1 LSLRAPCPRLP
12 GVAAVLLHKLFK
24 AGWLGRALF
33 VCDRTELRD
42 NGLGDFQNLFGN
54 DAAEVDTKN
63 PQKNARVL
71 IATYQTLTDKQP
83 GRYPPGGEGKGE
95 GEPSGSTIDATFFL
109 KHYPPGY
116 FHAIVIDEC
125 HRSAWGDWHVI
136 LEQNQQAIQIGL
148 TATPRQLELGLPEAA
163 DEATR
168 KTVEEERRRLADN
181 YRYFGE
187 PVYEYTYLQGV
198 EDGYLAPVDIE
209 QWDLYHDWQQQP
221 ERLRGVHREDM
232 EGKDLTNA
240 LTGSK
245 VTKDRVAVV
254 TEGPSLEQKLIMPD
268 RIRSMCDHP
277 FNQLL
282 VTGDHDPLQKSIIF
296 CASDHHADLVTNE
309 LNNIYARWCEATHAR
324 RTQTYA
330 FKCMSSVNGQAL
342 IPIFR
347 GRQSTHFVA
356 TTKDLLSTGV
366 NVPCVRNIVFFR
378 YLQSPILFHQMVGRG
393 TRIDAATGKLMFRIF
408 DYTGAT
414 ALFGTE
420 FKTPPPPA
428 PTPEPPPEP
437 PPDPQAPTRAKG
449 FQIAIQSAGHFN
461 LLSVDGKVTRV
472 TQEQYRQRLIEEL
485 TQLVPTLSDFRQR
498 WLVAGERQEMLKQLR
513 DKGLVPETVCADELQ
528 TYDEFDV
535 LAALAYGI
543 QPLTRQQRAARFG
556 DGAPD
561 WLIQL
566 PQPSAKVIRAIVR
579 QFEQSGTPALEAQD
593 LWRTPEMRE
602 LKGLQA
608 LKQGGQPADLL
619 RKTKETLFAA

>member
-1 LSLRAPCPRLP
+1 
-12 GVAAVLLHKLFK
+12 
-24 AGWLGRALF
+24 
-33 VCDRTELRD
+33 
-42 NGLGDFQNLFGN
+42 
-54 DAAEVDTKN
+54 
-63 PQKNARVL
+63 
-71 IATYQTLTDKQP
+71 
-83 GRYPPGGEGKGE
+83 
-95 GEPSGSTIDATFFL
+95 
-109 KHYPPGY
+109 
-116 FHAIVIDEC
+116 
-125 HRSAWGDWHVI
+125 
-136 LEQNQQAIQIGL
+136 
-148 TATPRQLELGLPEAA
+148 
-163 DEATR
+163 
-168 KTVEEERRRLADN
+168 
-181 YRYFGE
+181 
-187 PVYEYTYLQGV
+187 
-198 EDGYLAPVDIE
+198 
-209 QWDLYHDWQQQP
+209 
-221 ERLRGVHREDM
+221 
-232 EGKDLTNA
+232 
-240 LTGSK
+240 
-245 VTKDRVAVV
+245 
-254 TEGPSLEQKLIMPD
+254 
-268 RIRSMCDHP
+268 
-277 FNQLL
+277 
-282 VTGDHDPLQKSIIF
+282 
-296 CASDHHADLVTNE
+296 
-309 LNNIYARWCEATHAR
+309 
-324 RTQTYA
+324 
-330 FKCMSSVNGQAL
+330 MSSVNGQAL

-428 PTPEPPPEP
+428 PRPEPPPEP
-437 PPDPQAPTRAKG
+437 PPDPPAPTRAKG

-485 TQLVPTLSDFRQR
+485 TQLVPTLNDFRQR
-498 WLVAGERQEMLKQLR
+498 WLVPGERQEMLKQLR
-513 DKGLVPETVCADELQ
+513 DKGLVPETVCAAELQ

-579 QFEQSGTPALEAQD
+579 QFEQSGTAALEAQD

-602 LKGLQA
+602 LKGLEA
-608 LKQGGQPADLL
+608 LRQGGQPADLL